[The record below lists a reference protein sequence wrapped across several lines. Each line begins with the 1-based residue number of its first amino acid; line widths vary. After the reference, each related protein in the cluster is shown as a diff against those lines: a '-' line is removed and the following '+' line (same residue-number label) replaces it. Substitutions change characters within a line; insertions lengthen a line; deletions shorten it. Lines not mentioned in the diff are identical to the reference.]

1 MAEFKKLSEVEQ
13 LESASDNATVLIEE
27 GGDIKRVPK
36 SAVGG
41 ASGYIATITMDDLE
55 MSMGDVMVISENYDA
70 LYDVLNAGGNAWI
83 DFSVINSMAPSNV
96 MSGSGSDTPSYSYPS
111 VFGET
116 AGAIISWVITDVG
129 LICTSIFDGDFIPVM
144 FPNGSHNLEQSQSSN
159 PS

>member
-1 MAEFKKLSEVEQ
+1 MAEFKKLSEVEM

-41 ASGYIATITMDDLE
+41 AGGYVATVTMDDLE
-55 MSMGDVMVISENYDA
+55 TSTGDIAVISENYDA

-96 MSGSGSDTPSYSYPS
+96 MSGSGSDTPSYPSPS
-111 VFGET
+111 VFGKM
-116 AGAIISWVITDVG
+116 ASAIISWVITDVG
-129 LICTSIFDGDFIPVM
+129 LLCDVWFDGGGMIVW